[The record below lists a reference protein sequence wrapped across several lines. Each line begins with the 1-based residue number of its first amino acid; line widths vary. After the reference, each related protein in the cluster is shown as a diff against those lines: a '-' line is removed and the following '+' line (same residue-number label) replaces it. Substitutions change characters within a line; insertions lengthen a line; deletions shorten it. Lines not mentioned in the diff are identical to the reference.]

1 MRPEQLNPCPFCGA
15 KPVRNDD
22 ISATG
27 FVGSKEEDQIY
38 FVACMT
44 KGCQP
49 EGVFLSDVSWNIF
62 SAKQDTLMK
71 AVFDMLEAEGSPL
84 LEEKKK
90 RFRLY
95 VMSH

>member
-1 MRPEQLNPCPFCGA
+1 MRPEQLNQFPFCGA
-15 KPVRNDD
+15 KPVRNDE

-27 FVGSKEEDQIY
+27 FVGSKEEDRIY

-49 EGVFLSDVSWNIF
+49 EGVFLSDVDWNNF
-62 SAKQDTLMK
+62 SAKQGSLMN
-71 AVFDMLEAEGSPL
+71 AVFDALEAEGSPV

-90 RFRLY
+90 RCRLY